1 MRTIRFKRCFLPLIL
16 EGRKT
21 QTRRLEGRY
30 RPGEI
35 LRVNRTEI
43 WILITRKY
51 RQRLQD
57 ITLEDV
63 HREGFSSPKEFRR
76 AWTWIYGFYDPDQVV
91 WTYEFRL
98 ISPLYLQS
106 VYTVLEGERR

>member
-1 MRTIRFKRCFLPLIL
+1 MRMIRFKRCFLPLIL

-21 QTRRLEGRY
+21 QTRRFSGRY
-30 RPGEI
+30 QVGEI
-35 LRVNRTEI
+35 YRVNRTEI

-63 HREGFSSPKEFRR
+63 HREGFRSQEEFRR
-76 AWTWIYGFYDPDQVV
+76 AWTRIYGSYDPNQQV
-91 WTYEFRL
+91 WAYEFRL

-106 VYTVLEGERR
+106 VYTVSEGERR